1 MFEKELLE
9 LVKSYLNNEYIT
21 KATFDFENNCIN
33 LTIVPPVTLE
43 RIRIECL
50 SVDNEND

>member
-1 MFEKELLE
+1 MSDKELLK
-9 LVKSYLNNEYIT
+9 LVKAYLNDEYIT

-50 SVDNEND
+50 LVDNEND